1 MTMKKSI
8 VKWMLT
14 ALLTTVFVT
23 FAYGLVNSVLAQTPS
38 PTPAAVTPSPQTP
51 SPTVTTTPSPQI
63 PSPTPAPTSSS
74 KTEPETPARFS
85 LFAFLIALGSVLGFY
100 TITVWWVSRDNNDGF
115 WELFFKPV
123 ALTAGQFGKAS
134 LSNFQI
140 FGFTLVVLFRLL
152 YTLSNEKEL
161 SGLSNDILLLLG
173 ISAVGTTGS
182 KVVALGNKRLTFSN
196 WAWLRN
202 HEWLTIGEKGYEKKP
217 ELEDAK
223 WSDLIKSGG
232 SFDVY
237 SFQLAGFSL
246 LVAASLFLGVFGTGS
261 DLATFTLP
269 QNFLSILGLSNVVYL
284 GGKVTDPNSYEELN
298 QKIDELRTEE
308 TDLISQYPNIQP
320 ESYGKYIAKARI
332 VAEMLRSFYGEKGI
346 FSGNPIDFSK
356 LMPNIPQKDPQF
368 QPAITVLRYL
378 VWFDRGA

>member
-1 MTMKKSI
+1 MKKSI
-8 VKWMLT
+8 FKVILT

-74 KTEPETPARFS
+74 KTEPGTPARFS
-85 LFAFLIALGSVLGFY
+85 LFAFLIALGGVLIFY
-100 TITVWWVSRDNNDGF
+100 AITVWWVSWDNKYGF

-123 ALTAGQFGKAS
+123 ALTAGHLGKAS

-152 YTLSNEKEL
+152 YTLFSSGVL
-161 SGLSNDILLLLG
+161 SGLSNDLLLLLG

-202 HEWLTIGEKGYEKKP
+202 HQWLTVGEKGCEEKP
-217 ELEDAK
+217 QLEDAK

-246 LVAASLFLGVFGTGS
+246 LVAASLFLGIFIIGS
-261 DLATFTLP
+261 DMTTFTLP

-284 GGKVTDPNSYEELN
+284 GGKVTEPNSYEELN

-332 VAEMLRSFYGEKGI
+332 VAEMLRSFYGQKGTFKGDKTI
-346 FSGNPIDFSK
+346 GFSQ
-356 LMPNIPQKDPQF
+356 LMPNIPQKDAQF
-368 QPAITVLRYL
+368 QPGITALP
-378 VWFDRGA
+378 

>member
-332 VAEMLRSFYGEKGI
+332 VAEMLRSFYGQKGTFGGQSTI
-346 FSGNPIDFSK
+346 EFSK
-356 LMPNIPQKDPQF
+356 LIPKIPQKDPQF
-368 QPAITVLRYL
+368 QPAIT
-378 VWFDRGA
+378 

>member
-1 MTMKKSI
+1 MKIKRSI
-8 VKWMLT
+8 VKWILT

-23 FAYGLVNSVLAQTPS
+23 FAYGLVTNVLAQTPS
-38 PTPAAVTPSPQTP
+38 PTPSVTPSSQT
-51 SPTVTTTPSPQI
+51 
-63 PSPTPAPTSSS
+63 PSPTPAPTSSPQTPS
-74 KTEPETPARFS
+74 PTPAPTSSEPGTPASFS

-100 TITVWWVSRDNNDGF
+100 TITVWWVSWDNNYSF
-115 WELFFKPV
+115 TKLWIKPV

-152 YTLSNEKEL
+152 YTLFSSGVL
-161 SGLSNDILLLLG
+161 SGLSNDLLLLLG

-196 WAWLRN
+196 WAWLRK
-202 HEWLTIGEKGYEKKP
+202 HKWLTIGEKGYEQKP
-217 ELEDAK
+217 KLEDAK

-246 LVAASLFLGVFGTGS
+246 LVAASLFLGIGS
-261 DLATFTLP
+261 DMATFTLP

-284 GGKVTDPNSYEELN
+284 GGKVTEPNSYEELN

-332 VAEMLRSFYGEKGI
+332 VAEMLRSFYGQKGTFKGDKTI
-346 FSGNPIDFSK
+346 GFSQ
-356 LMPNIPQKDPQF
+356 LMPNIPQKDAQF
-368 QPAITVLRYL
+368 QPGITALP
-378 VWFDRGA
+378 

>member
-1 MTMKKSI
+1 MKKSI

-140 FGFTLVVLFRLL
+140 FGFTLVVLLRLV
-152 YTLSNEKEL
+152 YTLSSRGVL

-332 VAEMLRSFYGEKGI
+332 VAEMLRSFYGQKGTFGGQSTI
-346 FSGNPIDFSK
+346 EFSK
-356 LMPNIPQKDPQF
+356 LIPKIPQKDPQF
-368 QPAITVLRYL
+368 QPAIT
-378 VWFDRGA
+378 

>member
-1 MTMKKSI
+1 MKKSI

-23 FAYGLVNSVLAQTPS
+23 FAYGLVTNVLAQTPS
-38 PTPAAVTPSPQTP
+38 PTPSVTPSSKT
-51 SPTVTTTPSPQI
+51 
-63 PSPTPAPTSSS
+63 PSPTPAPTSSPQIPS
-74 KTEPETPARFS
+74 RTAAATSSPQTQSGTPAKFS
-85 LFAFLIALGSVLGFY
+85 DQALAIAIALGGVLGFY
-100 TITVWWVSRDNNDGF
+100 TITVLWVSWDNNYNF
-115 WELFFKPV
+115 RELWIKPV
-123 ALTAGQFGKAS
+123 ALTAGHLGKAS

-182 KVVALGNKRLTFSN
+182 KVIALGSKRLTFSN

-202 HEWLTIGEKGYEKKP
+202 HQWLTIGEKGYEKKP

-246 LVAASLFLGVFGTGS
+246 LVAASLFLGVFGIGS

>member
-1 MTMKKSI
+1 MKRSI

-23 FAYGLVNSVLAQTPS
+23 FAYGLVTNVLAQTPS
-38 PTPAAVTPSPQTP
+38 PTPSVTPSSKTP
-51 SPTVTTTPSPQI
+51 SPTPAPTSSPQI
-63 PSPTPAPTSSS
+63 TSPTPAPTSSS
-74 KTEPETPARFS
+74 KTEPRTPAKFS
-85 LFAFLIALGSVLGFY
+85 CQALAIPLGGVLGFY
-100 TITVWWVSRDNNDGF
+100 TITVLWVSWDNNYNF
-115 WELFFKPV
+115 RELWIKPV
-123 ALTAGQFGKAS
+123 ALTAGHLGKAS

-161 SGLSNDILLLLG
+161 SGLSNDLLLLLG

-237 SFQLAGFSL
+237 SFQLLGFSL
-246 LVAASLFLGVFGTGS
+246 LVAAELLVGIGS

-378 VWFDRGA
+378 VWFDRVA

>member
-1 MTMKKSI
+1 MKRSI

-23 FAYGLVNSVLAQTPS
+23 FAYGLVTNVLAQTPS
-38 PTPAAVTPSPQTP
+38 PTPSVTPSSKTP
-51 SPTVTTTPSPQI
+51 SPTPAPTSSPQI
-63 PSPTPAPTSSS
+63 TSPTPAPTSSS
-74 KTEPETPARFS
+74 KTEPRTPAKFS
-85 LFAFLIALGSVLGFY
+85 GQAWAIPLGGVLGFY
-100 TITVWWVSRDNNDGF
+100 TITVLWVSWDNNYNF
-115 WELFFKPV
+115 RELWIKPV
-123 ALTAGQFGKAS
+123 ALTAGHLGKAS

-161 SGLSNDILLLLG
+161 SGLSNDLLLLLG

-237 SFQLAGFSL
+237 SFQLLGFSL
-246 LVAASLFLGVFGTGS
+246 LVAAELLVGIGS

>member
-1 MTMKKSI
+1 MKKSI
-8 VKWMLT
+8 FKVILT

-51 SPTVTTTPSPQI
+51 SPTPAPTSSPQI

-74 KTEPETPARFS
+74 KTEPGTPAPFS
-85 LFAFLIALGSVLGFY
+85 LFAFLIALGGVLIFY
-100 TITVWWVSRDNNDGF
+100 AITVWWVSWDNKYGF

-152 YTLSNEKEL
+152 YTLFSSGVL

-237 SFQLAGFSL
+237 SFQLLGFSL
-246 LVAASLFLGVFGTGS
+246 LVAAELLVGIGS

>member
-1 MTMKKSI
+1 MKRSI

-14 ALLTTVFVT
+14 ALLTTVLVT
-23 FAYGLVNSVLAQTPS
+23 FAYGLVNSVLAQIPS
-38 PTPAAVTPSPQTP
+38 PTAAATPSSQTP
-51 SPTVTTTPSPQI
+51 SQTAATTSSPQI
-63 PSPTPAPTSSS
+63 PSPTAAATPSSQTQS
-74 KTEPETPARFS
+74 GTPAKFS
-85 LFAFLIALGSVLGFY
+85 VQALAIALGGVLVFY
-100 TITVWWVSRDNNDGF
+100 SITVWWVSSDNAYNF
-115 WELFFKPV
+115 TALWIKPV

-140 FGFTLVVLFRLL
+140 FGFTLVVLLRLL

-261 DLATFTLP
+261 ELATFTLP

-346 FSGNPIDFSK
+346 FSGNPIEFSK
-356 LMPNIPQKDPQF
+356 LIPKIPQKDPQF
-368 QPAITVLRYL
+368 QPAITK
-378 VWFDRGA
+378 

>member
-1 MTMKKSI
+1 MKMKRSI

-23 FAYGLVNSVLAQTPS
+23 FAYGLVTNVLAQTPS
-38 PTPAAVTPSPQTP
+38 PTPSVTPSSKTP
-51 SPTVTTTPSPQI
+51 SPTPAPTSSPQI

-74 KTEPETPARFS
+74 KTEPGTPANFP
-85 LFAFLIALGSVLGFY
+85 LFAFLIALGGVLVFY
-100 TITVWWVSRDNNDGF
+100 SITVWWVSWDNNYNF
-115 WELFFKPV
+115 TALWIKPV
-123 ALTAGQFGKAS
+123 ALTAGHLGKAS

-140 FGFTLVVLFRLL
+140 FGFTLVVLLRLL
-152 YTLSNEKEL
+152 YTLASSGVL
-161 SGLSNDILLLLG
+161 SGLSDDLLLLLG

-182 KVVALGNKRLTFSN
+182 KVIALGSKRLTFSN

-202 HEWLTIGEKGYEKKP
+202 HQWLTIGEKGYEKKP
-217 ELEDAK
+217 QLEDAK

-237 SFQLAGFSL
+237 SFQLLGFSL
-246 LVAASLFLGVFGTGS
+246 LVAAELLVGIGS

>member
-1 MTMKKSI
+1 MKMKRSI

-23 FAYGLVNSVLAQTPS
+23 FAYGLVTNVLAQTPS
-38 PTPAAVTPSPQTP
+38 PTPSVTPSSKTP
-51 SPTVTTTPSPQI
+51 SPTPAPTSSPQI
-63 PSPTPAPTSSS
+63 TSPTPAPTSSS
-74 KTEPETPARFS
+74 KTEPRTPAKFS
-85 LFAFLIALGSVLGFY
+85 GQALAIALGGVLVFY
-100 TITVWWVSRDNNDGF
+100 SITVWWVSWDNNYNF
-115 WELFFKPV
+115 TALWIKPV
-123 ALTAGQFGKAS
+123 ALTAGHLGKAS

-196 WAWLRN
+196 WAWLRS
-202 HEWLTIGEKGYEKKP
+202 HQWLTIGEKGYKTKP
-217 ELEDAK
+217 QLEDAK

-237 SFQLAGFSL
+237 SFQLLGFSL
-246 LVAASLFLGVFGTGS
+246 LVAAELLVGIGS
-261 DLATFTLP
+261 ELATFTLP
-269 QNFLSILGLSNVVYL
+269 QNFLPILGLSNVVYL
-284 GGKVTDPNSYEELN
+284 GGKVTAPNSYGELN

-368 QPAITVLRYL
+368 QPAIT
-378 VWFDRGA
+378 

>member
-1 MTMKKSI
+1 MKRSI
-8 VKWMLT
+8 VKVILT

-23 FAYGLVNSVLAQTPS
+23 FAYGLVNSVLAQTQS
-38 PTPAAVTPSPQTP
+38 GTPA
-51 SPTVTTTPSPQI
+51 
-63 PSPTPAPTSSS
+63 
-74 KTEPETPARFS
+74 KFS
-85 LFAFLIALGSVLGFY
+85 VQAFLIALGSILGLY
-100 TITVWWVSRDNNDGF
+100 TITVLWVSLDNNYNF
-115 WELFFKPV
+115 TKLWIKPV

-182 KVVALGNKRLTFSN
+182 KVIALGNKRLTFSN
-196 WAWLRN
+196 WAWLRK
-202 HEWLTIGEKGYEKKP
+202 HEWLTIGEKGYEQKSK
-217 ELEDAK
+217 LEDAK

-246 LVAASLFLGVFGTGS
+246 LVAASLFSGVFGIGS
-261 DLATFTLP
+261 DIATFALP

-284 GGKVTDPNSYEELN
+284 GGKVTEPNSYEELN

-332 VAEMLRSFYGEKGI
+332 VAEMLRSFYGQKGT
-346 FSGNPIDFSK
+346 FSDSPTIDFSK
-356 LMPNIPQKDPQF
+356 LMPNIPQKDSQF
-368 QPAITVLRYL
+368 QSAITN
-378 VWFDRGA
+378 

>member
-1 MTMKKSI
+1 MKKSI

-14 ALLTTVFVT
+14 ALLTTVLVT
-23 FAYGLVNSVLAQTPS
+23 FAYGLVNSVLAQIPS
-38 PTPAAVTPSPQTP
+38 PTAAA
-51 SPTVTTTPSPQI
+51 TPSPQI
-63 PSPTPAPTSSS
+63 PSPTAAATPSSQIPSPTAAATPSSQTQS
-74 KTEPETPARFS
+74 GTPAKFS
-85 LFAFLIALGSVLGFY
+85 GQALAIALGGVLVFY
-100 TITVWWVSRDNNDGF
+100 SITVWWVSWDNAYNF
-115 WELFFKPV
+115 TALWIKPV

-140 FGFTLVVLFRLL
+140 FGFTLVVLLRLL
-152 YTLSNEKEL
+152 YTLASSGVL
-161 SGLSNDILLLLG
+161 SGLSDDLLLLLG

-182 KVVALGNKRLTFSN
+182 KVIALGSKRLTFSN
-196 WAWLRN
+196 WTWLRN
-202 HEWLTIGEKGYEKKP
+202 HEWLTIGEKGYKTKP
-217 ELEDAK
+217 QLEDAK

-237 SFQLAGFSL
+237 SFQLLGFSL
-246 LVAASLFLGVFGTGS
+246 LVAAELLVGIGS

-332 VAEMLRSFYGEKGI
+332 VAEMLRSFYDQKGTFGGE
-346 FSGNPIDFSK
+346 SPIEFSK
-356 LMPNIPQKDPQF
+356 LIPTIPQKEPQF
-368 QPAITVLRYL
+368 QPAITK
-378 VWFDRGA
+378 

>member
-1 MTMKKSI
+1 MKKSI

-23 FAYGLVNSVLAQTPS
+23 FAYGLVTNVLAQTPS
-38 PTPAAVTPSPQTP
+38 PTPSVTPSSKTP
-51 SPTVTTTPSPQI
+51 SPTPAATSSPQI
-63 PSPTPAPTSSS
+63 PSRTAAATSSPQTQSGTPA
-74 KTEPETPARFS
+74 KFS
-85 LFAFLIALGSVLGFY
+85 GQALAIALGGVLVFY
-100 TITVWWVSRDNNDGF
+100 SITVWWVSWDNNYNF
-115 WELFFKPV
+115 RELWIKPV
-123 ALTAGQFGKAS
+123 ALTAGHLGKAS

-140 FGFTLVVLFRLL
+140 FGFTLVVLLRLL
-152 YTLSNEKEL
+152 YTLASSGVL

-332 VAEMLRSFYGEKGI
+332 VAEMLRSFYGQKGTFGGQSTI
-346 FSGNPIDFSK
+346 EFSK
-356 LMPNIPQKDPQF
+356 LIPKIPQKDPQF
-368 QPAITVLRYL
+368 QPAIT
-378 VWFDRGA
+378 

>member
-1 MTMKKSI
+1 MKMKKSI
-8 VKWMLT
+8 FKVILT

-51 SPTVTTTPSPQI
+51 SPTPAPTSSPQI

-74 KTEPETPARFS
+74 KTEPGTPAPFS
-85 LFAFLIALGSVLGFY
+85 LFAFLIALGGVLIFY
-100 TITVWWVSRDNNDGF
+100 AITVWWVSWDNKYGF

-152 YTLSNEKEL
+152 YTLFSSGVL

-202 HEWLTIGEKGYEKKP
+202 HQWLTVGEKGCEEKP
-217 ELEDAK
+217 QLEDAK

-246 LVAASLFLGVFGTGS
+246 LVAASLFLGINYG
-261 DLATFTLP
+261 
-269 QNFLSILGLSNVVYL
+269 
-284 GGKVTDPNSYEELN
+284 
-298 QKIDELRTEE
+298 QKKQT
-308 TDLISQYPNIQP
+308 
-320 ESYGKYIAKARI
+320 
-332 VAEMLRSFYGEKGI
+332 
-346 FSGNPIDFSK
+346 
-356 LMPNIPQKDPQF
+356 
-368 QPAITVLRYL
+368 
-378 VWFDRGA
+378 

>member
-1 MTMKKSI
+1 MTIKKSI

-14 ALLTTVFVT
+14 ALLTTVLVT
-23 FAYGLVNSVLAQTPS
+23 FAYGLVNSVLAQIPS
-38 PTPAAVTPSPQTP
+38 PTAAATPSSQTP
-51 SPTVTTTPSPQI
+51 SQTAATTSSPQI
-63 PSPTPAPTSSS
+63 PSPTAAATPSSQTQS
-74 KTEPETPARFS
+74 GTPAKFS
-85 LFAFLIALGSVLGFY
+85 GQALAIALGGVLVFY
-100 TITVWWVSRDNNDGF
+100 SITVWWVSWDNNYNF
-115 WELFFKPV
+115 TALWIKPV
-123 ALTAGQFGKAS
+123 ALTAGHLGKAS

-140 FGFTLVVLFRLL
+140 FGFTLVVLLRLL
-152 YTLSNEKEL
+152 YTLASSGVL

-237 SFQLAGFSL
+237 SFQLLGFSL
-246 LVAASLFLGVFGTGS
+246 LVAAELLVGIGS

-284 GGKVTDPNSYEELN
+284 GGKVTDPKSYEELN

-332 VAEMLRSFYGEKGI
+332 VAEMLRSFYDQKGTFGGKCKSTI
-346 FSGNPIDFSK
+346 EFSK
-356 LMPNIPQKDPQF
+356 LMPNIPQKEPQF
-368 QPAITVLRYL
+368 QPAITK
-378 VWFDRGA
+378 

>member
-1 MTMKKSI
+1 MKKSI
-8 VKWMLT
+8 VKWILT
-14 ALLTTVFVT
+14 ALLTTVLVT
-23 FAYGLVNSVLAQTPS
+23 FAYGLVNSVLAQIPS
-38 PTPAAVTPSPQTP
+38 PTA
-51 SPTVTTTPSPQI
+51 TTSSPQI
-63 PSPTPAPTSSS
+63 PSPTAAATSSPQTQS
-74 KTEPETPARFS
+74 GTPAKFS
-85 LFAFLIALGSVLGFY
+85 GQVLAIALGGVLVFY
-100 TITVWWVSRDNNDGF
+100 SITVWWVSWDNNYNF
-115 WELFFKPV
+115 TALWIKPV
-123 ALTAGQFGKAS
+123 ALTAGHLGKAS

-140 FGFTLVVLFRLL
+140 FGFTLVVLLRLL
-152 YTLSNEKEL
+152 YTLASSGVL
-161 SGLSNDILLLLG
+161 SGLSDDLLLLLG

-182 KVVALGNKRLTFSN
+182 KVIALGSKRLTFSN

-202 HEWLTIGEKGYEKKP
+202 HQWLTIGEKGYEKKP
-217 ELEDAK
+217 QLEDAK

-237 SFQLAGFSL
+237 SFQLLSFSL
-246 LVAASLFLGVFGTGS
+246 LVAAELLVGIGS

>member
-1 MTMKKSI
+1 MKKSI

-14 ALLTTVFVT
+14 ALLTTVLVT
-23 FAYGLVNSVLAQTPS
+23 FAYGLVNSVLAQIPS
-38 PTPAAVTPSPQTP
+38 PTAAA
-51 SPTVTTTPSPQI
+51 TPSPQI
-63 PSPTPAPTSSS
+63 PSPTAAATPSSQIPSPTAAATPSSQTQS
-74 KTEPETPARFS
+74 GTPAKFS
-85 LFAFLIALGSVLGFY
+85 GQALAIALGGVLVFY
-100 TITVWWVSRDNNDGF
+100 SITVWWVSWDNAYNF
-115 WELFFKPV
+115 TALWIKPV

-140 FGFTLVVLFRLL
+140 FGFTLVVLLRLL
-152 YTLSNEKEL
+152 YTLASSGVL
-161 SGLSNDILLLLG
+161 SGLSDDLLLLLG

-182 KVVALGNKRLTFSN
+182 KVIALGSKRLTFSN

-202 HEWLTIGEKGYEKKP
+202 HQWLTIGEKGCEKKP
-217 ELEDAK
+217 QLEDAK

-237 SFQLAGFSL
+237 SFQLLSFSL
-246 LVAASLFLGVFGTGS
+246 LVAAELLVGIGS